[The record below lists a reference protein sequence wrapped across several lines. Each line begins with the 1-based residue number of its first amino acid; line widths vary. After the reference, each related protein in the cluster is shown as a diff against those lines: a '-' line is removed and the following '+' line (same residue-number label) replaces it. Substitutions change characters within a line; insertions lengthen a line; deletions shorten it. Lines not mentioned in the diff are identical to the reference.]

1 MDLLLINKERKRI
14 CFISILFTLI
24 FVSFYVISVILFSSI
39 SIFIPLIGALI
50 LLVLLYLLSSLYVM
64 KKYMS
69 LKSEVIYYA
78 LKRDLKVNKI
88 KSSEEKRDYL
98 YNFYKKENLN
108 FKSKLTL
115 YYDSHNIELEEFEI
129 TNKRDFK
136 SNKVVLAGKH
146 IKINLFKNVDD
157 VVFIKSHEQETEK
170 YVDFHSYIFNKK
182 DDNFS
187 FNKKR
192 YVCMYNTRVY
202 SDILSVLE
210 KFQEFHMLSIKD
222 GVVDIIFIDKTPI
235 FDFKLQKAI
244 NQSTVSYCESC
255 FNKTVKLINL
265 LRKVEEKN
273 V

>member
-24 FVSFYVISVILFSSI
+24 FVSFYVISIILFSSI
-39 SIFIPLIGALI
+39 SVFIPLIGAVI
-50 LLVLLYLLSSLYVM
+50 LLILLYLLSSLYVM
-64 KKYMS
+64 KKYMF
-69 LKSEVIYYA
+69 LKSNVIFFA
-78 LKRDLKVNKI
+78 LKRDLKVKNISYKD
-88 KSSEEKRDYL
+88 EKRNYL
-98 YNFYKKENLN
+98 YNFYKKENLT

-115 YYDSHNIELEEFEI
+115 TFDDHDIEMEEFEI
-129 TNKRDFK
+129 INKRDFK

-146 IKINLFKNVDD
+146 IRINLFKNIDD
-157 VVFIKSHEQETEK
+157 VVFIKSHENETDK
-170 YVDFHSYIFNKK
+170 YVDFHSYIFKKK

-192 YVCMYNTRVY
+192 YVCMYNGKVF

-210 KFQEFHMLSIKD
+210 KIHDFHMLSIKD

-235 FDFKLQKAI
+235 FDFKLQKNI
-244 NQSTVSYCESC
+244 NQSTISYCENC
-255 FNKTVKLINL
+255 FAKTVKVINL